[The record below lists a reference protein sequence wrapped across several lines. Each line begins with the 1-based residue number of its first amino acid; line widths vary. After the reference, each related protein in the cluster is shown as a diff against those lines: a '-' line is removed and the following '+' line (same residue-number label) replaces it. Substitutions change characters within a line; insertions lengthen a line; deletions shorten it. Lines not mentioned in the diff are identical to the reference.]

1 MTPRVRIPAFLDLR
15 EAVKIYYSKMDL
27 SVKDIIALFGI
38 SKSTA
43 VKLKALAME
52 SCREHHTPI
61 WSATRVP
68 TNQAFTAWGYDI
80 AELEARLKKLDEI
93 ERREHRNA

>member
-43 VKLKALAME
+43 VKLKK
-52 SCREHHTPI
+52 T
-61 WSATRVP
+61 
-68 TNQAFTAWGYDI
+68 G
-80 AELEARLKKLDEI
+80 
-93 ERREHRNA
+93 RN